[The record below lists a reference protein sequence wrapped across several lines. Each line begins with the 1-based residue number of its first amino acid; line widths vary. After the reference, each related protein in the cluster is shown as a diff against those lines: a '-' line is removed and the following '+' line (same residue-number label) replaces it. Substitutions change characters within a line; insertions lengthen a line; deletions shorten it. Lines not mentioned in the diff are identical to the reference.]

1 MSLFTLRDA
10 HLAFG
15 ERALL
20 DGAALSI
27 QSGERLGFIGRNGTG
42 KSTVLKVIAGVLSV
56 DAGEV
61 QRRSGLRLAFVE
73 QEPLLPPRATVRD
86 SLLER
91 ARTLAHSAA
100 CTAEELHGAD
110 RERWQLQSRLAEFL
124 QRFGLH
130 GGEDPERCSG
140 GERKRAALA
149 LALASGPDLLLLDE
163 PTNHLDIEGIA
174 TLEEFTR
181 KAPAAI
187 VVTHD
192 RAFLDGIATRIV
204 ELDRGVIRSYP
215 GNFAAYENRRDEELA
230 AEDIAQR
237 RFEKFWREEE
247 AWIRKGVEARRT
259 RNEGRV
265 RRLERLRQARIERRD
280 RIGSIK
286 LALEAGE
293 RSGNLVAELT
303 DIGQSFGGR
312 VLIEN
317 FTSRIMRG
325 DRVGLIGPNGAGK
338 STLLRIILGAM
349 TPQRGT
355 VRLGTNVQVA
365 YFDQMREQLDPE
377 ATLAE
382 AISPGSDWI
391 TAGAERKH
399 IMTYLG
405 DFLFPPHR
413 AKSPVRMLS
422 GGERN
427 RLFLARL
434 FARPA
439 NLLVLDEPTNDLDI
453 DSLELLEQRLQDYPG
468 TLLLVSH
475 DRRFLDNVVT
485 QTFAAE
491 GAGQW
496 RTYVGGYSDW
506 VRQRPQIQAP
516 PGRCAS
522 RATAQSGPTE
532 PAALKRP
539 ARAGRLGYLEGRE
552 LAALPGQIEALEHEQ
567 AEIGLR
573 MSQPD
578 YHTGGVELIRADGE
592 RLREIGGE
600 LERLYLRWEA
610 LEARVGTG

>member
-1 MSLFTLRDA
+1 MSLITLRDA

-20 DGAALSI
+20 DGALLAI

-42 KSTVLKVIAGVLSV
+42 KSTVLKVIAGLMAL
-56 DAGEV
+56 DDGEV
-61 QRRSGLRLAFVE
+61 QRRSGLRIAFVE
-73 QEPLLPPRATVRD
+73 QEPVLPPCGTVRE

-91 ARTLAHSAA
+91 ARTLRHSAA
-100 CTAEELHGAD
+100 CSADELHGAD

-124 QRFGLH
+124 QRFGLN
-130 GGEDPERCSG
+130 GGEDPGRCSG

-149 LALASGPDLLLLDE
+149 LALASSPDLLLLDE
-163 PTNHLDIEGIA
+163 PTNHLDIEGIG
-174 TLEEFTR
+174 TLEEFVL
-181 KAPAAI
+181 KAPSAV

-192 RAFLDGIATRIV
+192 RAFLDSIATRII

-215 GNFAAYENRRDEELA
+215 GNFAAYEARRDEQTA
-230 AEDIAQR
+230 AEDLARR
-237 RFEKFWREEE
+237 RFEKFWQQEE

-265 RRLERLRQARIERRD
+265 RRLEQLRQARLERRD
-280 RIGSIK
+280 RLGSIK
-286 LALEAGE
+286 LALDAGE
-293 RSGNLVAELT
+293 RSGRLVAELT
-303 DIGQSFGGR
+303 DVGQSFSGR
-312 VLIEN
+312 TLIEG
-317 FTSRIMRG
+317 FSSRIMRG

-338 STLLRIILGAM
+338 STLLRIILGAL
-349 TPQRGT
+349 TPEHGT
-355 VRLGTNVQVA
+355 VRLGTNLQIA

-391 TAGAERKH
+391 TIGDERRH

-491 GAGQW
+491 GGGLW
-496 RTYVGGYSDW
+496 RAYVGGYTDW
-506 VRQRPQIQAP
+506 LRQRPQPQTPRARAPAP
-516 PGRCAS
+516 PAAES
-522 RATAQSGPTE
+522 
-532 PAALKRP
+532 PAPVPAKRP
-539 ARAGRLGYLEGRE
+539 ARAARLGYMEGRE
-552 LAALPGQIEALEHEQ
+552 LAALPGQIEALEREQ
-567 AEIGLR
+567 AEIGAR
-573 MSQPD
+573 MSERD
-578 YHTGGVELIRADGE
+578 YHSGGVERMRSDSE
-592 RLREIGGE
+592 RLRAIESE
-600 LERLYLRWEA
+600 LERLYERWEA
-610 LEARVGTG
+610 LEARVSAG

>member
-1 MSLFTLRDA
+1 MSLITLRDA

-20 DGAALSI
+20 DGTTLAI
-27 QSGERLGFIGRNGTG
+27 QPGERLGFIGRNGTG
-42 KSTVLKVIAGVLSV
+42 KSTVLKVIAGLLAL
-56 DAGEV
+56 DDGEV
-61 QRRSGLRLAFVE
+61 QRRSGLAIAFVE
-73 QEPLLPPRATVRD
+73 QEPLLPPCATVRE

-91 ARTLAHSAA
+91 ARTVAHSAA
-100 CTAEELHGAD
+100 CTPEELHGMD
-110 RERWQLQSRLAEFL
+110 RERWQLHSRLAEFL

-130 GGEDPERCSG
+130 GGEDPRCCSG

-149 LALASGPDLLLLDE
+149 LACASGPDLLLLDE

-174 TLEEFTR
+174 TLEEFAL

-187 VVTHD
+187 IVTHD
-192 RAFLDGIATRIV
+192 RAFLDRIATRIV

-215 GNFAAYENRRDEELA
+215 GNFAAYESRRDEEIA
-230 AEDIAQR
+230 AEDLARR
-237 RFEKFWREEE
+237 RFEKFWEQEEV
-247 AWIRKGVEARRT
+247 WIRKGVEARRT

-265 RRLERLRQARIERRD
+265 RRLEQLRQARLERRD
-280 RIGSIK
+280 RIGNIK
-286 LALEAGE
+286 LALDAGE
-293 RSGNLVAELT
+293 RSGRLVAELT
-303 DIGQSFGGR
+303 DVGQSFAER
-312 VLIEN
+312 TLIEG
-317 FTSRIMRG
+317 FSSRIMRG

-338 STLLRIILGAM
+338 STLLRIILGHLS
-349 TPQRGT
+349 PERGT
-355 VRLGTNVQVA
+355 VRLGTHLQVA

-382 AISPGSDWI
+382 AISPGSDWLTI
-391 TAGAERKH
+391 GAERKH

-485 QTFAAE
+485 QTFVAE
-491 GAGQW
+491 GNGQW
-496 RTYVGGYSDW
+496 RAYVGGYSEW
-506 VRQRPQIQAP
+506 LRQRPQPQAKRSREATEG
-516 PGRCAS
+516 PGSGESAAS
-522 RATAQSGPTE
+522 A
-532 PAALKRP
+532 PAKRP
-539 ARAGRLGYLEGRE
+539 ARPGRLGYMEGRE
-552 LAALPGQIEALEHEQ
+552 LAALPGQIETLEREQ
-567 AEIGLR
+567 TDIGAR
-573 MSQPD
+573 MSEAG
-578 YHTGGVELIRADGE
+578 YHSAGVEQMRADGE
-592 RLREIGGE
+592 RLQEIAAE
-600 LERLYLRWEA
+600 LERLYERWES
-610 LEARVGTG
+610 LEARLGER